1 MVDVALGGAD
11 VEESFRGVDGEGGR
25 GACGGEDECA
35 EKIEWRVERPH
46 LCVACVSEWCIKERG
61 DKKKKEKTYFD
72 GSII

>member
-1 MVDVALGGAD
+1 MVDVALGGAY

-46 LCVACVSEWCIKERG
+46 LCVACSVNG
-61 DKKKKEKTYFD
+61 A
-72 GSII
+72 